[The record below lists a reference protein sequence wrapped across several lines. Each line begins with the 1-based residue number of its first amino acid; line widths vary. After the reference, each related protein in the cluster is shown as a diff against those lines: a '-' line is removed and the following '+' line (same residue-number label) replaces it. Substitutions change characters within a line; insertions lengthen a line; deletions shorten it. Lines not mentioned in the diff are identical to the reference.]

1 MTAPEDALA
10 LARARVAQARERGG
24 YAAFEGGEEI
34 VPVDGVSL
42 ENLLEWAIVDIDIA
56 DIRSTRRFGGP
67 ITWVK
72 RALVRFLRQ
81 YFDQAT
87 AQQQRFNIQLALY
100 AAQLDQRLKS
110 QGD

>member
-1 MTAPEDALA
+1 MTTPEDALA

-24 YAAFEGGEEI
+24 YADPDLGTEAE
-34 VPVDGVSL
+34 PVDAVSL
-42 ENLLEWAIVDIDIA
+42 EQLLEWAIIDVDLD

-67 ITWVK
+67 ITWFK
-72 RALVRFLRQ
+72 RLLVRFLRQ
-81 YFDQAT
+81 YNDQVT

-110 QGD
+110 ED